1 MYSCNKIKNTE
12 EGTKRYNIIK
22 LYVIM
27 YKYIILK
34 I

>member
-22 LYVIM
+22 LYVIIYNIKNM
-27 YKYIILK
+27 I
-34 I
+34 